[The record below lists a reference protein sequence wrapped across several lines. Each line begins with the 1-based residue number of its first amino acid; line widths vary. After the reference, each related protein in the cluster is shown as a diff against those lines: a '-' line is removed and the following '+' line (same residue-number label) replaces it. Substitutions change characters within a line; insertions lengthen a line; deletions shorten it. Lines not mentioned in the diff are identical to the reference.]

1 MISSLKFNYIVR
13 HIIVLYIL
21 QLITILKLSAVIDE
35 SISLLR

>member
-13 HIIVLYIL
+13 PIIVLYIL
-21 QLITILKLSAVIDE
+21 ELTTILKLSTVIDE

>member
-13 HIIVLYIL
+13 TIIVLYIL
-21 QLITILKLSAVIDE
+21 ELTTILKLSAVIDE